1 MICSECEYLLYLY
14 IYILMHWCLCCVQ
27 VGVIGL
33 VEAEWVSTLGTI
45 DPHFVRVVDYVRAAR
60 FFAQRLRLEFV
71 RSLLLLPL
79 LLA

>member
-1 MICSECEYLLYLY
+1 M
-14 IYILMHWCLCCVQ
+14 Q

-71 RSLLLLPL
+71 RSLPPLIREQFVFRLL
-79 LLA
+79 

>member
-1 MICSECEYLLYLY
+1 
-14 IYILMHWCLCCVQ
+14 MHSCLCCVQ

-71 RSLLLLPL
+71 RSLLLPPTTSHSLIL
-79 LLA
+79 EFEFKFDRT